1 MGKKHKKKKKTD
13 KTKKAPTAEPELPT
27 PRPAPML
34 ELGLPTLI
42 TTPAPAPA
50 PKRWPYIDIPR
61 SRWSADRVDMWTREF
76 EIQSRYVNAWHHAYF
91 GKESRL

>member
-42 TTPAPAPA
+42 TTPAP
-50 PKRWPYIDIPR
+50 KRWPYIDIPR

-76 EIQSRYVNAWHHAYF
+76 EIQSRYVNALHHAYF